1 MCVDVSYNVVVNIM
15 TFRNVSIGFFLL
27 NALLLVVLL
36 LSKPLGCGVGFFDN
50 SYRTDV
56 PCAVQIPFVSNLVQE
71 TLISVTLSLTI
82 WIGFYLG
89 LPLIPYVIFF
99 TLAVKGLNRKINTF
113 IAFLLALLS
122 VVLWASLVSVLK

>member
-1 MCVDVSYNVVVNIM
+1 MCVDVRYNILVNIM

-71 TLISVTLSLTI
+71 TLISFTLFLTI
-82 WIGFYLG
+82 SEFYLG
-89 LPLIPYVIFF
+89 LNLIPYIIFF
-99 TLAVKGLNRKINTF
+99 TFAVKGLNQKTHTF
-113 IAFLLALLS
+113 IAFLLSLLS
-122 VVLWASLVSVLK
+122 VVLWVSLLSLLK